1 MSRLGGKVALVTG
14 GAQGIG
20 RAVVEKMLD
29 AGARVWFLD
38 IDEAAGRR
46 TADEL
51 GAPFLCADAASE
63 AQVRQAIE
71 TVLAAD
77 GRLDVVV
84 ANAGRNAYKLAA
96 ELTEEEWDRSIG
108 LNLKAAWLCS
118 KHALP
123 AMLRQGGGSI
133 VIISSLHAR
142 MTTTGMFPYAAA
154 KAGLVGM
161 ARSLAVDYGPHGVR
175 VNAVLPGWTRTPAVE
190 DWMRRQ
196 PDPARAESEVLAVH
210 PLRRI
215 AHAAEVASVV
225 CFLASDESSA
235 MTGAEVVVDCGLS
248 ARYAG

>member
-1 MSRLGGKVALVTG
+1 MGRLAGKIAVVTG

-20 RAVVEKMLD
+20 RAVVEKMSD
-29 AGARVWFLD
+29 EGARVWFLD
-38 IDEAAGRR
+38 IEEAGGRV
-46 TADEL
+46 TAEEL
-51 GAPFLCADAASE
+51 GVRFLPADVTSE
-63 AQVRQAIE
+63 EQVRRALE
-71 TVLAAD
+71 EVLARE
-77 GRLDVVV
+77 GRLDVLVN
-84 ANAGRNAYKLAA
+84 NAGRNAYHDAVALSEAD
-96 ELTEEEWDRSIG
+96 WDRSMN

-123 AMLRQGGGSI
+123 AMVRQGGGAI

-154 KAGLVGM
+154 KAGLAGM

-190 DWMRRQ
+190 DWMHRQ
-196 PDPARAESEVLAVH
+196 PDPAHAENEVLAVH
-210 PLRRI
+210 PLRKI
-215 AHAAEVASVV
+215 ARASEVAAVV
-225 CFLASDESSA
+225 CFLASDEASA

>member
-1 MSRLGGKVALVTG
+1 MGRMAGRTAVVTG

-20 RAVVEKMLD
+20 RAVVEKLSD
-29 AGARVWFLD
+29 EGARVWFLD
-38 IDEAAGRR
+38 VDESVGRT
-46 TADEL
+46 TAEEL
-51 GAPFLCADAASE
+51 GVRFLPADVTDE
-63 AQVRQAIE
+63 DQVRSAITSVIE
-71 TVLAAD
+71 AE
-77 GRLDVVV
+77 GRLDVLVN
-84 ANAGRNAYKLAA
+84 NAGRNAYHLAA
-96 ELTEEEWDRSIG
+96 DLTGEEWDRSIA

-123 AMLRQGGGSI
+123 AMVRQGRGSI

-175 VNAVLPGWTRTPAVE
+175 VNAVLPGWTRTPAV
-190 DWMRRQ
+190 DHWLKRQ
-196 PDPARAESEVLAVH
+196 PDAARAEADVLAVH

-215 AHAAEVASVV
+215 ARSSDVANVV
-225 CFLASDESSA
+225 CFLASDEASA

-248 ARYAG
+248 ARYA